1 MTNRHFSERQ
11 QIKIRSERGMQ
22 VYKRDD
28 MIQKGRYRLSVQ
40 EQKCILYAISKI
52 KPDDSV
58 FQEYTFGIK
67 DFFNVCGFQGD
78 SYTKIKRILKGLRDK
93 SWWVETNSGKETTI
107 SWFNKVTIDKEGGN
121 ITIRFDDD
129 MMPYLLKLVEQGSFY
144 TRYELRYILA
154 MRSRYAIRLYELL
167 KSYQKNNRSW
177 FFEIG
182 EFKTLL
188 DCQKYVDFG
197 QVRHRVLIPA
207 VEEIN
212 KYTDI
217 QVTWDIEKE
226 GRKVTRVL
234 FFMVKKA
241 GRELSLANLNID
253 LKLNGLDSYLPKEA
267 LAAP

>member
-107 SWFNKVTIDKEGGN
+107 SWFNM
-121 ITIRFDDD
+121 F
-129 MMPYLLKLVEQGSFY
+129 
-144 TRYELRYILA
+144 
-154 MRSRYAIRLYELL
+154 
-167 KSYQKNNRSW
+167 
-177 FFEIG
+177 
-182 EFKTLL
+182 
-188 DCQKYVDFG
+188 
-197 QVRHRVLIPA
+197 RVLPSSF
-207 VEEIN
+207 N
-212 KYTDI
+212 
-217 QVTWDIEKE
+217 
-226 GRKVTRVL
+226 L
-234 FFMVKKA
+234 
-241 GRELSLANLNID
+241 LSLICTLMLFA
-253 LKLNGLDSYLPKEA
+253 KENVFVNV
-267 LAAP
+267 LV